1 MVRSSAQCGSNKRIR
16 RARGVQGRLEH
27 TRRPMELASCT
38 GRQDEAMIVASQR
51 HHPCASSEQRT
62 PPASKRRRCTL
73 GAVEAGAPIIGPPP
87 PKKSLSGRQFTGKN
101 SPRPAAARAGR
112 IFTGKL
118 SAEGDFSGGDP
129 VTGRDCLWDGQY
141 FDKRKT
147 YQFCDC
153 LSTDGFFMGQT
164 F

>member
-1 MVRSSAQCGSNKRIR
+1 MRELRATYTAGIQAQTLHVGG
-16 RARGVQGRLEH
+16 RGGRC
-27 TRRPMELASCT
+27 PNY
-38 GRQDEAMIVASQR
+38 
-51 HHPCASSEQRT
+51 RT
-62 PPASKRRRCTL
+62 A
-73 GAVEAGAPIIGPPP
+73 P